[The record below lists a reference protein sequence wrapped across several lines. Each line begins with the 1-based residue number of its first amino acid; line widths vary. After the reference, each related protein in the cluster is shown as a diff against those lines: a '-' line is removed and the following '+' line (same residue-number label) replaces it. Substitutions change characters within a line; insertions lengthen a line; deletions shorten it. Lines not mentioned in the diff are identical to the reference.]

1 VCVLEGDAR
10 RERPLPRGIHLRR
23 GRAEDE
29 FATFEVMRRTMGYDT
44 SWTREAAVRQHLR
57 TVAQSSF
64 WVAEET
70 PRFGSVKIIGYARS
84 VVNDRV
90 WRLTEFF
97 VLPGNHR
104 QGIGGALLAR
114 SLEDGRRDGA
124 DTTLILASHHPAAAA
139 LYIRRAGCIPRLPML
154 LLSGPL
160 ASLRAF
166 GPDAAPIEDAFLPPF
181 SHLPKENRPALHAE
195 PLILTPDVQAGL
207 DALDREI
214 VGYARPREQAYWTA
228 AMGGPNGASRLF
240 RRASGGQQRG
250 AVVGYAYLGDHASG
264 PALAT
269 EPVLL
274 PSLIAHVAAVARSLS
289 RADNFLGL
297 SEPTDQYLAVA
308 GSNETVLRWLLDCG
322 WQIIFQYQFMSSRPL
337 GRLDRYVGHN
347 PLYFL

>member
-10 RERPLPRGIHLRR
+10 RDRPLPRGVHLRR
-23 GRAEDE
+23 GTAEDE

-44 SWTREAAVRQHLR
+44 NWTHEASARRHLR

-70 PRFGSVKIIGYARS
+70 PRFGSAKIVGYARS

-97 VLPGNHR
+97 VLPGSHR

-124 DTTLILASHHPAAAA
+124 DTHIILASHHPAAAS
-139 LYIRRAGCIPRLPML
+139 LYIRQAGCVPRLPML
-154 LLSGPL
+154 LLSGPF
-160 ASLRAF
+160 ARLRAS
-166 GPDAAPIEDAFLPPF
+166 GPGAVPIEDALLPSF
-181 SHLPKENRPALHAE
+181 SHRPEGDRSALVAE
-195 PLILTPDVQAGL
+195 PLSLTPDMLAEL

-214 VGYARPREQAYWTA
+214 VGYARPREHVYWATE
-228 AMGGPNGASRLF
+228 MGGPRGASRLF
-240 RRASGGQQRG
+240 RRAADGQRRG
-250 AVVGYAYLGDHASG
+250 PVVGYAYLGAHASG
-264 PALAT
+264 PAATT
-269 EPVLL
+269 EPELL
-274 PSLIAHVAAVARSLS
+274 PALIAHVAAVSQSCS
-289 RADNFLGL
+289 RAENFLGL
-297 SEPTDQYLAVA
+297 SEPTEQYLAVA
-308 GSNETVLRWLLDCG
+308 GINETVLRWLLDCG
-322 WQIIFQYQFMSSRPL
+322 WHIIFQYLFMSSRPL

>member
-1 VCVLEGDAR
+1 
-10 RERPLPRGIHLRR
+10 
-23 GRAEDE
+23 
-29 FATFEVMRRTMGYDT
+29 MGYDT
-44 SWTREAAVRQHLR
+44 SWTHEAAVRRHLR
-57 TVAQSSF
+57 TVSQSSF

-70 PRFGSVKIIGYARS
+70 PRFGSAKVVGYARS

-124 DTTLILASHHPAAAA
+124 DTHLVLASHHPAAAS
-139 LYIRRAGCIPRLPML
+139 LYIRRAGCVPRLPML
-154 LLSGPL
+154 LLSGAF
-160 ASLRAF
+160 ASLRAS
-166 GPDAAPIEDAFLPPF
+166 GPDAAPIEDALLPSFAP
-181 SHLPKENRPALHAE
+181 LPVGDRSALCAE
-195 PLILTPDVQAGL
+195 PLVLTPDLLAEL

-214 VGYARPREQAYWTA
+214 VGYARPREHAYWATE
-228 AMGGPNGASRLF
+228 MGGPRGASRLF
-240 RRASGGQQRG
+240 RRASGGPRRG
-250 AVVGYAYLGDHASG
+250 PVVGYAYLGDHASG

-269 EPVLL
+269 EPELL
-274 PSLIAHVAAVARSLS
+274 PALIAHVAAVAHSFS

-297 SEPTDQYLAVA
+297 SEPTEQYLAVA
-308 GSNETVLRWLLDCG
+308 GINETVLRWLLDCG
-322 WQIIFQYQFMSSRPL
+322 WHIIFQYQFMSSRPL